1 MERRSL
7 TEYVVLGALI
17 AEPRHGYEIKQFIE
31 ATLESTWRVSTSQL
45 YALLRRLTK
54 ERLIR
59 GNLEMQKTRPSKR
72 VFTLTDE
79 GTQIFIDW
87 LHDPTAHVRDFR
99 MEFLTKLFFFFQY
112 SIPGATALV
121 DSQRHELE
129 RHLEETR
136 KQSERDIDPF
146 KRLVLEFRIHT
157 MESLCSWLSTEARAF
172 AQKLKNV

>member
-17 AEPRHGYEIKQFIE
+17 VAPRHGYEIKQFLE

-59 GNLEMQKTRPSKR
+59 GSLEMQKTRPSKR
-72 VFTLTDE
+72 VFTLTDK
-79 GTQIFIDW
+79 GRQIFMGW
-87 LHDPTAHVRDFR
+87 LHAPAAHVRDFR

-112 SIPGATALV
+112 SMPGAKALV
-121 DSQRHELE
+121 DSQRHVLK
-129 RHLEETR
+129 RHMEGTR
-136 KQSERDIDPF
+136 GQSENERDPF
-146 KRLVLEFRIHT
+146 KRLVFEFRMHT

-172 AQKLKNV
+172 AEGLEND